1 MQVTV
6 AVVSWNTR
14 ELLRDCL
21 NALAAD
27 AATGLAEVWVHDNAS
42 SDGSAALVEADFPW
56 VHLIACAD
64 NVGFGAAI
72 NAVAERTRRRG
83 RPEWLAAANADT
95 ALTPGA
101 LSTLIDAG
109 RYDPRAGALAPR
121 LLLPD
126 GSTQHSIHPFPGVWS
141 ALAFNTGLSA
151 VLPRLADRLTLDGRW
166 DCSRPR
172 RVDWAHGAFVLF
184 RRSAFDAVGGFDP
197 HQFLYAEDIDLAWR
211 LAQTGAY
218 TRYVPAAIVQHR
230 HGAAI
235 TQLYGADRDLQAQ
248 RSAYAWLLRRRGSA
262 RMRSTA
268 LLNTLGAGARAIAAT
283 LAGGSDPPA
292 GRLAAWQLRR
302 QTRMHLEGLLS
313 TRARL
318 EAHR

>member
-21 NALAAD
+21 DSLAPD
-27 AATGLAEVWVHDNAS
+27 AAAGVAEVWVHDNAS
-42 SDGSAALVEADFPW
+42 TDGSAELVAADYPW
-56 VHLIACAD
+56 VRLIAAPD
-64 NVGFGAAI
+64 NVGFGAAV
-72 NAVAERTRRRG
+72 NAVATRTRRRG

-101 LSTLIDAG
+101 LRALIDAG
-109 RYDPRAGALAPR
+109 RHDPRAGALAPR

-126 GSTQHSIHPFPGVWS
+126 GSTQHSIHPFPGVWA
-141 ALAFNTGLSA
+141 ALAFNAGLTTLS
-151 VLPRLADRLTLDGRW
+151 PRLADRLTLDGHW
-166 DCSRPR
+166 DPSRSR

-218 TRYVPAAIVQHR
+218 TRYVPAALVRHR

-235 TQLYGADRDLQAQ
+235 AQLYGADRDLQAQ

-262 RMRSTA
+262 AMRSTA
-268 LLNTLGAGARAIAAT
+268 LLNAIGAGVRATSAT
-283 LAGGSDPPA
+283 LRGRSHPPTGG
-292 GRLAAWQLRR
+292 LAAWQLRR

-313 TRARL
+313 PRARL